1 MLILTRRIGESIK
14 IGDNVE
20 VVVMGLNGS
29 QIRLGIKAPREV
41 AVYREEI
48 FKRIKDEG
56 IGAVKESNAKAPTRS
71 CV

>member
-41 AVYREEI
+41 AVHREEI
-48 FKRIKDEG
+48 FRRIQGEG
-56 IGAVKESNAKAPTRS
+56 ARPAKESSEKSPAAS